1 MNKLDTTNYISYSE
15 YKSYKMQ
22 KVFFSKDDKEKRDN
36 VIRQYKK
43 QIEEIQKYFKELDQE
58 EKELILVE
66 EKRIKQE
73 YEKSKDFS
81 KNFFNAKNELSYI
94 IKYQEHFNLIN
105 VTPYNFVTVE
115 KLKEA
120 NEVVKNFEN
129 EQKEVKELSEKKYKD
144 IKLEKDNI
152 KKQSLI
158 REFNSVDDINDLY
171 QIHINTLKELKALR
185 KKQLKDIKNFS
196 KILRNEYLEEI
207 YNIKYR
213 YYKVKEEI
221 ISKYPDKAFKNREH
235 RYELK
240 SSKVDETGKEVLLEV
255 KNASVH
261 FKVGSYTVKAC
272 NNLSFKVYKGETF
285 GLVGESGSGKTT
297 ISRAIIG
304 INKLTK
310 GAIFFNGQNI
320 STTQTKQQEKN
331 NKKNIQMI
339 FQDPAASLNERANV
353 DYIISEGLYNFKM
366 FKTKKE
372 RLKKVTNMIKEVGL
386 LPEHLTRYPHEF
398 SGGQRQRIGI
408 ARALVIEPQLVLA
421 DEPISALDV
430 SIRAQVLNLLQKLQ
444 KERNLTYLFIAHDLS
459 IIKYISDRI
468 GVMHRGY
475 MVELG
480 SSDDIYQRPIH
491 PYTRSLL
498 TAIPQPDPITK
509 NERVKTP
516 FKEIIDYEN
525 CEWIEVRPNHFVL
538 GTKELIKKWLKD
550 EK

>member
-1 MNKLDTTNYISYSE
+1 MRTNKKKL
-15 YKSYKMQ
+15 KSYQ
-22 KVFFSKDDKEKRDN
+22 K
-36 VIRQYKK
+36 
-43 QIEEIQKYFKELDQE
+43 
-58 EKELILVE
+58 
-66 EKRIKQE
+66 
-73 YEKSKDFS
+73 
-81 KNFFNAKNELSYI
+81 
-94 IKYQEHFNLIN
+94 
-105 VTPYNFVTVE
+105 
-115 KLKEA
+115 
-120 NEVVKNFEN
+120 
-129 EQKEVKELSEKKYKD
+129 KKYKD

-320 STTQTKQQEKN
+320 STTQTKQQEK
-331 NKKNIQMI
+331 K
-339 FQDPAASLNERANV
+339 
-353 DYIISEGLYNFKM
+353 
-366 FKTKKE
+366 
-372 RLKKVTNMIKEVGL
+372 
-386 LPEHLTRYPHEF
+386 
-398 SGGQRQRIGI
+398 
-408 ARALVIEPQLVLA
+408 
-421 DEPISALDV
+421 
-430 SIRAQVLNLLQKLQ
+430 
-444 KERNLTYLFIAHDLS
+444 
-459 IIKYISDRI
+459 
-468 GVMHRGY
+468 
-475 MVELG
+475 
-480 SSDDIYQRPIH
+480 
-491 PYTRSLL
+491 
-498 TAIPQPDPITK
+498 
-509 NERVKTP
+509 
-516 FKEIIDYEN
+516 
-525 CEWIEVRPNHFVL
+525 
-538 GTKELIKKWLKD
+538 
-550 EK
+550 

>member
-94 IKYQEHFNLIN
+94 IKYQEHFKLIN

-221 ISKYPDKAFKNREH
+221 ISKYPDKTFKNREH